1 MCVRRRR
8 VRCSVLL
15 LYVSNQSIIRSA
27 AYFRC
32 DMYKVYFVRATAYRA
47 RFICHRQFPS
57 VELPSWRFL
66 VKVGYLA
73 KDDSYDVSFKKSI
86 GYIF

>member
-1 MCVRRRR
+1 
-8 VRCSVLL
+8 
-15 LYVSNQSIIRSA
+15 
-27 AYFRC
+27 
-32 DMYKVYFVRATAYRA
+32 MYKVYFVRATAYRA

>member
-1 MCVRRRR
+1 
-8 VRCSVLL
+8 
-15 LYVSNQSIIRSA
+15 
-27 AYFRC
+27 
-32 DMYKVYFVRATAYRA
+32 MYKVYFVRATAYRA

-73 KDDSYDVSFKKSI
+73 KDDSYDVSFKKIHRLHILVLKMSSVHLTEI
-86 GYIF
+86 LI